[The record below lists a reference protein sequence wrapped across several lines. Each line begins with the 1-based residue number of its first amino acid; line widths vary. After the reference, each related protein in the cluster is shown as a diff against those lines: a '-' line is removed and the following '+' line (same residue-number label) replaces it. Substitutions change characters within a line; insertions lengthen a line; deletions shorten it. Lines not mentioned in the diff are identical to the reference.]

1 ELGLRERRQR
11 QADLVVQRAA
21 RPGADRDARRPL
33 VRIARASGGD
43 DEQRGE
49 ARAQRPQPR
58 PTGSSAQSPHTRRAT
73 STATSDDSSTTPPS
87 IQARSAT
94 VPAGRLSYSMRPRFT
109 APSQA
114 P

>member
-1 ELGLRERRQR
+1 
-11 QADLVVQRAA
+11 
-21 RPGADRDARRPL
+21 
-33 VRIARASGGD
+33 
-43 DEQRGE
+43 EQRGE

-58 PTGSSAQSPHTRRAT
+58 PTGSSAQSLHTRRAT

-114 P
+114 PRPLFSTLTKAAGSLVSHGERGGGPDFAPHRDRREKGRSPF